1 MKEEKNIN
9 AQDTQQTRPLGFYVG
24 QARNKHAVPAYFM
37 EPKSKFQLAM
47 DASDPHGATPAQI

>member
-1 MKEEKNIN
+1 MLK
-9 AQDTQQTRPLGFYVG
+9 TRNKLGLYVG

-47 DASDPHGATPAQI
+47 DASDPHGATPAQIWISRDLYYF